1 MLPAPFYTELPI
13 DLGDD
18 QTWADHRF
26 GGRHGDEFPD
36 RPVQSLLAIV
46 NDWVAMEVLTFVS
59 RVRRML
65 AR

>member
-1 MLPAPFYTELPI
+1 MLPAPFYTDLPM

-26 GGRHGDEFPD
+26 GGRHRDELSD
-36 RPVQSLLAIV
+36 RPVRSLRAIV
-46 NDWVAMEVLTFVS
+46 NDRIAMEALSFFS
-59 RVRRML
+59 RARRML

>member
-1 MLPAPFYTELPI
+1 MLPAPFYTDLPM

-26 GGRHGDEFPD
+26 GRRHGDELSD
-36 RPVQSLLAIV
+36 RSVQSLLAIV
-46 NDWVAMEVLTFVS
+46 NDRAAMEALTFVS